1 MAMYS
6 VIHNRKLLLL
16 SDYAPFPIPSLP
28 PQPPTTAPPTL
39 TPLALVFLSL
49 IALILLLALLYG
61 IFTMC
66 SAFCKCHS
74 NSHDLAEQ
82 DSQPSSNGLQSGLDP
97 KFIQD
102 FLSNLQSAGVDPMT
116 IQLFQMPLYDYDH
129 GLHAMQSEYC
139 TICDSDF
146 QDNEAVKAIPFCNHM
161 FHPDCLETWLSS
173 NVTCPECGTTRF
185 F

>member
-39 TPLALVFLSL
+39 TPLALVFVSL

-82 DSQPSSNGLQSGLDP
+82 DSQPSSNGLQSEGLDP

-102 FLSNLQSAGVDPMT
+102 FISDLQSAPFVTLTSRTMKPSWPSRFVTTCFIPTALKHGYPRTWPARNVA
-116 IQLFQMPLYDYDH
+116 PL
-129 GLHAMQSEYC
+129 
-139 TICDSDF
+139 
-146 QDNEAVKAIPFCNHM
+146 V
-161 FHPDCLETWLSS
+161 
-173 NVTCPECGTTRF
+173 F
-185 F
+185 FRDRVFDMMNRW